1 MNVSSPTF
9 YLIVSLLYAALA
21 VYFWR
26 TRWRAPAHSP
36 APVGDRSL
44 FEHVAVLAPL
54 SLHGILL
61 FTSVFAA
68 DGIHLGVGNA
78 VSAIVWLTVV
88 IYWFG
93 NFFYRIEGLQ
103 ALVLP
108 VAALCALLPV
118 LFPPAHALP
127 NTELPV
133 FQVHLMI
140 ALLAYSLFTIA
151 SLHVLLMA
159 VIESRLHAGGLPSA
173 LQRLPALLTME
184 TLLFRIILAGFVLL
198 TLTLVTGI
206 VYSEEL
212 FGKALRFNHKTV
224 FGILSWLIFAALL
237 GGRQLYGWRGRIA
250 VRWTLTGFL
259 MLVLAYLGS
268 KFVLEVILGRG

>member
-1 MNVSSPTF
+1 MNAPVSVF
-9 YLIVSLLYAALA
+9 YPIVSVLYAALA
-21 VYFWR
+21 LYFWR
-26 TRWRAPAHSP
+26 TRWRVVAHAQP
-36 APVGDRSL
+36 PHAERSII
-44 FEHVAVLAPL
+44 EHVIVLAPL
-54 SLHGILL
+54 GMHAMLL
-61 FTSVFAA
+61 FNSVFAG

-78 VSAIVWLTVV
+78 ISTIVWLTVA
-88 IYWFG
+88 IYWLG
-93 NFFYRIEGLQ
+93 NLFYRIEGLQ
-103 ALVLP
+103 ALVMP
-108 VAALCALLPV
+108 VAALCAILPA
-118 LFPPAHALP
+118 LFPATRALP

-159 VIESRLHAGGLPSA
+159 VIENRLHSGGLPPA
-173 LQRLPALLTME
+173 LQQLPALLTME

-198 TLTLVTGI
+198 TLTLGTGI

-212 FGKALRFNHKTV
+212 FGKAMRFNHKTV

-259 MLVLAYLGS
+259 MLVLAYVGS
-268 KFVLEVILGRG
+268 KFVLEIILGRA

>member
-1 MNVSSPTF
+1 MNASSSAF
-9 YLIVSLLYAALA
+9 YPIVSLLYAALA

-26 TRWRAPAHSP
+26 TRWRTAAPPRP
-36 APVGDRSL
+36 AGAGGSAR
-44 FEHVAVLAPL
+44 EHGMVLIPL
-54 SLHGILL
+54 CLHALLL
-61 FTSVFAA
+61 FNAIFAGG
-68 DGIHLGVGNA
+68 GIHLGVGNA
-78 VSAIVWLTVV
+78 VSAIVWLTVA
-88 IYWFG
+88 IYWLG
-93 NFFYRIEGLQ
+93 NLFYRIEGLQ
-103 ALVLP
+103 ALVMPIAAVCAILP
-108 VAALCALLPV
+108 A
-118 LFPPAHALP
+118 LFPAARALP

-159 VIESRLHAGGLPSA
+159 VIENRLHGGGMPAA

-198 TLTLVTGI
+198 TLTLATGI
-206 VYSEEL
+206 LYSEEL
-212 FGKALRFNHKTV
+212 FGKAMRFNHKTV

-237 GGRQLYGWRGRIA
+237 GGRWLYGWRGRIA

-259 MLVLAYLGS
+259 MLVLAYIGS
-268 KFVLEVILGRG
+268 KFVLEIILGRA